1 MGERDVEA
9 TELSFSGEIFCWRGP
24 SPFHFVRVPQEVAEE
39 LTDVAREVT
48 YGWGMVPVR
57 MSSGGTVWETSLW
70 PKDGGYLVPI
80 KDVVRQDEDV
90 DEGDVLDLR
99 LTVRRRR

>member
-1 MGERDVEA
+1 M
-9 TELSFSGEIFCWRGP
+9 ELRFSGEIWWWRGP
-24 SPFHFVRVPQEVAEE
+24 APFHFVTVPPEACEEIAEVA
-39 LTDVAREVT
+39 AAVT

-80 KDVVRQDEDV
+80 KDVVRRDEDV